1 MAILT
6 ANTGAGSSGGS
17 RAKNVGTPPK
27 GTFLA
32 VCLGSDEEY
41 GVTRKKFESE
51 ETEVVDLISFYFG
64 YKLKTGEPF
73 VIRSKRMKISGHE
86 KSALFQ
92 FVAGWLGEK
101 PPVNFDTKGLH
112 GKPAQIT
119 VAHEVALTTNK
130 TYANLKSASPVMEG
144 LESSIPHAS
153 LFATILEPSADEAK
167 AQEDDGDDIPF

>member
-1 MAILT
+1 MAIL
-6 ANTGAGSSGGS
+6 NQNSSTGNAGGS

-51 ETEVVDLISFYFG
+51 ETETVDLISFYFG

-73 VIRSKRMKISGHE
+73 VIRSKRMKLSGHE

-92 FVAGWLGEK
+92 FIAGWLGEK
-101 PPVNFDTKGLH
+101 PPANFDTATLE
-112 GKPAQIT
+112 GKAAQIT
-119 VAHEVALTTNK
+119 VAHEIAISSGK
-130 TYANLKSASPVMEG
+130 TYANLKSASPVIEGME
-144 LESSIPHAS
+144 SAIPEMRIFS
-153 LFATILEPSADEAK
+153 ELLEPQAGSSLGEDEDK
-167 AQEDDGDDIPF
+167 IPF

>member
-1 MAILT
+1 MAILSQ
-6 ANTGAGSSGGS
+6 NSSTGTSGGS

-73 VIRSKRMKISGHE
+73 VIRSKRMKLSGHE

-92 FVAGWLGEK
+92 FIAGWLGEK
-101 PPVNFDTKGLH
+101 PPSNFDTASLEGLA
-112 GKPAQIT
+112 AQIT
-119 VAHEVALTTNK
+119 VAHEVAMSSGK
-130 TYANLKSASPVMEG
+130 TYANLKSASPVIEGME
-144 LESSIPHAS
+144 SAIPAKRI
-153 LFATILEPSADEAK
+153 FAELLEPQEGSNNQSDEDK
-167 AQEDDGDDIPF
+167 IPF

>member
-1 MAILT
+1 MAILSQ
-6 ANTGAGSSGGS
+6 NSSTGTSSGS

-27 GTFLA
+27 GTFLSL
-32 VCLGSDEEY
+32 CLGSDEEY

-86 KSALFQ
+86 KSALYQ

-101 PPVNFDTKGLH
+101 PAPNFDTKGLH

-130 TYANLKSASPVMEG
+130 TYSNLKSASPVMEG

-153 LFATILEPSADEAK
+153 LFGSIFEDDAK
-167 AQEDDGDDIPF
+167 AQEPEDEIPF